1 MVATFQEPIGVSDP
15 SFAVP
20 IAFSSTG
27 SLVRPDEAKQ
37 GERYRCPGCSA
48 DVVLRRG
55 ERRRAHF
62 AHRGGEG
69 CSAESALHRAAK
81 HEVLRVVEEWKSTGG
96 PRPCVSRPCPR
107 YGCDGGIVQDLPDDV
122 THALAEVR
130 LSEGMIAD
138 VVLYRAGEP
147 AAVVEIVV
155 TSRVDDRK
163 ARRFSVPWMELRGTE
178 VLDRPYWWVAEQDGL
193 QPFTCSACE
202 ERKESNLSE
211 LRVIRGRAL
220 ELAARLGAALPPSPP
235 YDAVPHHCWR
245 CGAAMLAFV
254 WPTGGRHRVR
264 RPPEPIPESVR
275 CRVTAGGGT
284 HWANCCPSCSA
295 VQGDYYL
302 ARDNTDYMVVRD
314 VAEDVYGQLGRSR
327 GGDSP

>member
-1 MVATFQEPIGVSDP
+1 
-15 SFAVP
+15 
-20 IAFSSTG
+20 
-27 SLVRPDEAKQ
+27 
-37 GERYRCPGCSA
+37 
-48 DVVLRRG
+48 
-55 ERRRAHF
+55 
-62 AHRGGEG
+62 
-69 CSAESALHRAAK
+69 
-81 HEVLRVVEEWKSTGG
+81 
-96 PRPCVSRPCPR
+96 
-107 YGCDGGIVQDLPDDV
+107 
-122 THALAEVR
+122 
-130 LSEGMIAD
+130 MIAD

-275 CRVTAGGGT
+275 CRVTDGGGT

-302 ARDNTDYMVVRD
+302 ARDNTDYMVARD